1 MTSNLR
7 KEQTTNQKRKFFQI
21 FINLKQK
28 IHWIMQTIAKSKQK
42 QESQK
47 LTKKQNRQSI

>member
-7 KEQTTNQKRKFFQI
+7 KEQTTNQKKKKIFQI
-21 FINLKQK
+21 FLNLKQK
-28 IHWIMQTIAKSKQK
+28 IHWIMQTIAKSKPK

-47 LTKKQNRQSI
+47 LTKKQN